1 MDPTS
6 DACTTKRREELFDL
20 TAQPKDDLRAL
31 CQRGIIAA
39 MRFTRQSQSCT
50 AGSRLFLHA
59 KTAKLKI
66 GDPLDE
72 ATDIGA
78 IINEKQ
84 FKKVCGYIEDGLKQP
99 GGALLFGGLLFAA
112 TISAHSLHT
121 VCESELV
128 RFEAVPLLYLH
139 YAKCNNCA
147 ASIT

>member
-6 DACTTKRREELFDL
+6 DACTTKRRERKIVDVYAAVMHETQELFDL

-99 GGALLFGGLLFAA
+99 GGALLFGGLLFSMWLQ
-112 TISAHSLHT
+112 TSSCSAPRL
-121 VCESELV
+121 
-128 RFEAVPLLYLH
+128 AGPL
-139 YAKCNNCA
+139 
-147 ASIT
+147 SSRP